1 MAVLGRPW
9 EQYEEYSLLAG
20 LGFGFRFGVWDLGF
34 GVSGLESRVWDFEI
48 FAASGLMIQGV

>member
-20 LGFGFRFGVWDLGF
+20 LGFGFRVGVWDLGF

-48 FAASGLMIQGV
+48 LQLRV